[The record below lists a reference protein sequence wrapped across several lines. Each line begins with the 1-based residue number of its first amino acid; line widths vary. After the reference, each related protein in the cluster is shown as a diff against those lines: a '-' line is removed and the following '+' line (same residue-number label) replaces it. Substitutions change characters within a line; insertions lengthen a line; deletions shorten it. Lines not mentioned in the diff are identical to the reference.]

1 MQKRSIKIILT
12 VILVLVILGS
22 INTAYSGLNKKE
34 LNIIK
39 IAFMNGFI
47 EALKLSTEEKKR
59 LENDMVAMQKA
70 VESAAE
76 RYLEMV
82 ENLNK

>member
-1 MQKRSIKIILT
+1 MQKRSIKIILA

-22 INTAYSGLNKKE
+22 INTAYSKLNKKE

-47 EALKLSTEEKKR
+47 EALKFSNEEKKR
-59 LENDMVAMQKA
+59 LESDMAALQEA
-70 VESAAE
+70 VESAVE
-76 RYLEMV
+76 RYLEKV